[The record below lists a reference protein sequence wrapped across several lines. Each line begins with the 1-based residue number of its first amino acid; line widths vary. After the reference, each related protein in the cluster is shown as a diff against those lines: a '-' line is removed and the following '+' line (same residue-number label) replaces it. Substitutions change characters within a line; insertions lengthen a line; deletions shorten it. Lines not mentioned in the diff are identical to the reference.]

1 MIVANWRAGRSVA
14 MALVVLTLA
23 VPVGAQSPAAAA
35 QPGPASGQVRTL
47 TIDEAV
53 RLALENNLGLQL
65 QRIDPLVQDEN
76 VREARTAW
84 TPILEGLFNYNNAD
98 QPPESILSGSEGV
111 LQTDVLTGNVGVS
124 QLLPWWG
131 TSYFVG
137 WDNNRLETNN
147 VFTNFNPRIRS
158 GFALSVVQP
167 LLRDASID
175 ASRVQYLVSQKNREI
190 SDEQLRATVVNTVR
204 ATKNAYWELAYA
216 VANLQAQRQSL
227 ELAKQTLKD
236 NQTRVRV
243 GTMAPIDIV
252 EAEAEVARNEENVI
266 VAEAG
271 ITRAE
276 DQLRFI
282 IFDPKRENVWQ
293 MSLEPTGYQAELQTP
308 QTVDGATALTN
319 ALEKRTD
326 LVESRKQLENVDF
339 NLKYY
344 RNQTLPTVTAQ
355 LDLSGAGVGGTEII
369 RGEGFPGPIIGT
381 ADKGFGEIQSDVF
394 SYKYPTWAIGVSFSY
409 PLGTSAAEASLT
421 RAKLQRQ
428 QVETQQRTLEFQIGT
443 EVREYARQVN
453 TNVKRI
459 EATRAARV
467 LSERRLEAEQK
478 KFGVGMS
485 TSFLVFQAQRD
496 LSTARNNELRA
507 LVDYAQSRVD
517 FEAVQEAPLG
527 GGGTAFVGG
536 TGTALSTTFGTQ
548 TATAARQAATSQQ
561 R

>member
-84 TPILEGLFNYNNAD
+84 TPILEGLFNYNDAD

-175 ASRVQYLVSQKNREI
+175 SSRVQYLVSQKNREI

-252 EAEAEVARNEENVI
+252 EAEAEVARNEEHVI

-308 QTVDGATALTN
+308 QAVDGVAALTN

-381 ADKGFGEIQSDVF
+381 AEKSFGEIQGDVF
-394 SYKYPTWAIGVSFSY
+394 SYKYPTWAIGVSLSY
-409 PLGTSAAEASLT
+409 PLGTSVAETSLA

-428 QVETQQRTLEFQIGT
+428 QVETQQRTLEFQVGT

-459 EATRAARV
+459 EATRAART
-467 LSERRLEAEQK
+467 LAERRLEAEQK

-496 LSTARNNELRA
+496 LAQARSQELSA
-507 LVDYAQSRVD
+507 ILEYNKSLVD
-517 FEAVQEAPLG
+517 FETVQEAPVSG
-527 GGGTAFVGG
+527 GGITLASSSGG
-536 TGTALSTTFGTQ
+536 M
-548 TATAARQAATSQQ
+548 
-561 R
+561 